1 MVNSISAVRVGAM
14 HRAVGAYATVALGT
28 LAALA
33 VMSVVAPR
41 LATSEAWGHAVIV
54 GVFALL
60 LVMRSRAA
68 RGGSAAGLRAVVV
81 IAGILTAA
89 NLVEAAIPGL
99 FPSWMRV
106 EMLAVAALTLLV
118 MVLAVKAR
126 RAA

>member
-1 MVNSISAVRVGAM
+1 MVNSISAVRVGAL

-33 VMSVVAPR
+33 VMAVVAPR
-41 LATSEAWGHAVIV
+41 LATSEAWEHAVIV

-118 MVLAVKAR
+118 MVLAVNAR